1 MAAAYGEWFFYDGRV
16 LHFGKPTKA
25 DKPITL
31 IYGKDTTEVE
41 LKMYALHTGTTYYG
55 YNSSDNQLL
64 TSGDSEL
71 EEGLNEAGKYAQ
83 KAGRFVFVSPSR
95 NVAPIRAQTTM
106 DIGRTQQAASGAKAA
121 EAFTLTGTT
130 TVPFLYPGCLIEMN
144 FRKPQSSDVKY
155 YSRLLVTNINHQLD
169 AIGNY
174 KGVFT
179 AIPAD
184 TEYLPAPAFT
194 MPHAEPQM
202 AKVISNAD
210 AQGRV
215 IVQFEWQHGQDT
227 TDFIRVATPNAGSSN
242 QVPNNRGFVFIP
254 EINDQVMV
262 NFIHGHPDRPFVQSA
277 LFHGGNGKGGFEA
290 NHKKSITTR
299 SGCHI
304 VIDDNEGKGS
314 IHLQDP
320 SGNTW
325 HMDGAGN
332 VSVNAPKNFTVTAG
346 ENILFSAGMSINSIA
361 KINITENAGMDILE
375 NAGVGI
381 SNNAVADYNVNASN
395 IFEIAKKNH
404 SSQSDKMKSESQSFG
419 IISSKGNISL
429 HSSADIEMRSKE
441 KNNFH

>member
-1 MAAAYGEWFFYDGRV
+1 
-16 LHFGKPTKA
+16 
-25 DKPITL
+25 
-31 IYGKDTTEVE
+31 
-41 LKMYALHTGTTYYG
+41 
-55 YNSSDNQLL
+55 
-64 TSGDSEL
+64 
-71 EEGLNEAGKYAQ
+71 
-83 KAGRFVFVSPSR
+83 
-95 NVAPIRAQTTM
+95 M
-106 DIGRTQQAASGAKAA
+106 DIGLTQQAASGAKAA

-210 AQGRV
+210 AQGKV
-215 IVQFEWQHGQDT
+215 MVQFEWQRGQDT
-227 TDFIRVATPNAGSSN
+227 TDFIRVATPDAGSSN

-254 EINDQVMV
+254 EKNDQVMV

-277 LFHGGNGKGGFEA
+277 LFHGGNGKGGFEG

-304 VIDDNEGKGS
+304 VIDDTEGKGS

-325 HMDGAGN
+325 HMDGVGN
-332 VSVNAPKNFTVTAG
+332 ISVNAPKNINMTAG
-346 ENILFSAGMSINSIA
+346 ANINIRAGANIAAHAGMNIFLDAITNIA
-361 KINITENAGMDILE
+361 TNAGANISENAG
-375 NAGVGI
+375 
-381 SNNAVADYNVNASN
+381 ADYSLMAANVLQQALKGFTKEAEEMQKH
-395 IFEIAKKNH
+395 I
-404 SSQSDKMKSESQSFG
+404 QQG
-419 IISSKGNISL
+419 IHIVSTEGNINIHAEKEIKYNSGENTAL
-429 HSSADIEMRSKE
+429 H
-441 KNNFH
+441 

>member
-1 MAAAYGEWFFYDGRV
+1 M
-16 LHFGKPTKA
+16 
-25 DKPITL
+25 
-31 IYGKDTTEVE
+31 
-41 LKMYALHTGTTYYG
+41 TYFG
-55 YNSSDNQLL
+55 YNSSDNKLL
-64 TSGDSEL
+64 TTGDAEP

-95 NVAPIRAQTTM
+95 NVAPIRAQSTM

-184 TEYLPAPAFT
+184 TEYLPAPAFI

-215 IVQFEWQHGQDT
+215 MVQFEWQRGQDT
-227 TDFIRVATPNAGSSN
+227 TDFIRVATPDAGSSSA
-242 QVPNNRGFVFIP
+242 VPNNRGFVFIP
-254 EINDQVMV
+254 EKNDQVMV

-277 LFHGGNGKGGFEA
+277 LFHGGNGKGGFEG
-290 NHKKSITTR
+290 NHKKSIITR
-299 SGCHI
+299 SGCTI
-304 VIDDNEGKGS
+304 SFDDTEGKGS
-314 IHLQDP
+314 ITVKDA
-320 SGNTW
+320 SGNEIFL
-325 HMDGAGN
+325 DGKGN
-332 VSVNAPKNFTVTAG
+332 INITASTDDVTVNAPQTMTFNARNLVINVQ
-346 ENILFSAGMSINSIA
+346 ENISVSAGM
-361 KINITENAGMDILE
+361 NISTMAGMDIMESAGDNMNHFAVNDLKTVATNITHIASE
-375 NAGVGI
+375 NVEHHAKRIEKTAEEMKVESTKDNMI
-381 SNNAVADYNVNASN
+381 INSADTVELRS
-395 IFEIAKKNH
+395 AKKT
-404 SSQSDKMKSESQSFG
+404 KLF
-419 IISSKGNISL
+419 
-429 HSSADIEMRSKE
+429 
-441 KNNFH
+441 